1 MALPNEGAARSPVKT
16 YEDLR
21 ATIADSGRVYGEEKI
36 QRAYALAEKAHKGQR
51 RLSGESYISHPL
63 AVACL
68 VVDLGLDTDSVV
80 AALLHDSVED
90 TDTTPG
96 RREGA
101 VRRRRGPFGGRRDKA
116 GAHQV
121 FLCGRAAGPETCAKC

>member
-1 MALPNEGAARSPVKT
+1 MAMALPNEGAARSPVKT

-63 AVACL
+63 AVAWR
-68 VVDLGLDTDSVV
+68 T
-80 AALLHDSVED
+80 AAFS
-90 TDTTPG
+90 TWTPSAMTRYALTL
-96 RREGA
+96 RRTA
-101 VRRRRGPFGGRRDKA
+101 RRRISLPTLQIR
-116 GAHQV
+116 
-121 FLCGRAAGPETCAKC
+121 

>member
-1 MALPNEGAARSPVKT
+1 MAMALPNEGAARSPVKT

-90 TDTTPG
+90 TDTTLDDVKAQF
-96 RREGA
+96 GA
-101 VRRRRGPFGGRRDKA
+101 DVA
-116 GAHQV
+116 LWWTA
-121 FLCGRAAGPETCAKC
+121 

>member
-1 MALPNEGAARSPVKT
+1 MAMALPNEGAARSPVKT

-80 AALLHDSVED
+80 AALLQVQAVSAA
-90 TDTTPG
+90 
-96 RREGA
+96 RRVGEENINLSI
-101 VRRRRGPFGGRRDKA
+101 VPVLLVFG
-116 GAHQV
+116 
-121 FLCGRAAGPETCAKC
+121 L